1 MVQIIAWRRP
11 GDKLLFEPVMVS
23 LPTHRPQWIYN
34 AYLQTVAYWNV
45 CYVYVSN
52 IVFSKWR
59 LVHLISPS
67 SLRCLSA
74 PSHQPGHSVKK
85 NNRVKIVDFLEKH
98 NTFFNTVSR
107 SWNRFSN
114 IVNGTIIGMARP
126 KNLPLDKL
134 VGEIRVIANIDIN
147 SIGPNEYI
155 YVGKLTISDSG
166 NGCRLDG
173 AKPLS

>member
-1 MVQIIAWRRP
+1 MKFVTGYVLFKSANYLNTLRPTRNRQQFNYSILIRIFFNESVWISIKISLKFVRKGPTNNIAALVQIIAWRRP

-23 LPTHRPQWIYN
+23 LSTHRPQWIYN

-74 PSHQPGHSVKK
+74 PSHQPGHFVKK
-85 NNRVKIVDFLEKH
+85 NNRVMQ
-98 NTFFNTVSR
+98 SR
-107 SWNRFSN
+107 DCLL
-114 IVNGTIIGMARP
+114 G
-126 KNLPLDKL
+126 
-134 VGEIRVIANIDIN
+134 
-147 SIGPNEYI
+147 
-155 YVGKLTISDSG
+155 SG
-166 NGCRLDG
+166 
-173 AKPLS
+173 